1 MSGRKRATVT
11 ISREEYR
18 RLHEAEM
25 RLLFMNQ
32 EDAVQVEKVKQ
43 ESAAN
48 TVRQMEELNIREQ
61 EFHNLV
67 AGLGE
72 HIRRVEEKT
81 SQALYHQ
88 QYELW
93 RQMQQ
98 TAGELSSRRV
108 EMLEAQEQRMAAA
121 MREERKRHRGQLER
135 MGEYFVQLQSDHD
148 QRIHGL
154 EQVIAQQGAHFD
166 DRLEMLEM
174 LLDHERTQ
182 RLEDM
187 AVVQSHLDAMESERM
202 DKGAYA
208 DMWLNAAI
216 EMSNYIEEHLQH
228 EFFAPGR
235 MDGVLRE
242 INLAGENLANGFCDS
257 ALLQA
262 QRAYMEL
269 SDLRIELEQLHNT
282 WEYLRQSV
290 IERLLHL
297 KALAESN
304 RSCEAVD
311 AQGNMLGFTLDV
323 DEWTEGGLSC
333 FREKVD
339 HKIRM
344 LDDSTCMVE
353 IDALR
358 RMLKEELPGMEKELA
373 GIILDARLAVL
384 NSQLRI
390 NIADIVIQALRR
402 QGFGVVDA
410 GYQQRN
416 LRATYIARLKNLEG
430 SEVQVRV
437 IPGSAKYGDN
447 ELQLDSL
454 DYRQRTQYELRQR
467 AKEISSA
474 LARFGLQIGTVS
486 APQPVTQQTS
496 LRSQSISENEVV
508 AACKPLNVSV
518 LP

>member
-32 EDAVQVEKVKQ
+32 EDAERLQSVKQ

-48 TVRQMEELNIREQ
+48 AVRQMEELSIREQ
-61 EFHNLV
+61 EFQNLV

-72 HIRRVEEKT
+72 HIRRIEEQT
-81 SQALYHQ
+81 SQALYYQ

-93 RQMQQ
+93 RQMQE

-108 EMLEAQEQRMAAA
+108 EMLEAQEQRMTAA

-154 EQVIAQQGAHFD
+154 EQRLAQQGAHFD

-187 AVVQSHLDAMESERM
+187 AVVQSHLDAMESERA
-202 DKGAYA
+202 DKGAYV

-216 EMSNYIEEHLQH
+216 EMSNYIGEHLQH

-235 MDGVLRE
+235 MDGALRE

-269 SDLRIELEQLHNT
+269 SDLRIELEQLHSE
-282 WEYLRQSV
+282 WGYLRQSV

-297 KALAESN
+297 KAVAESN

-311 AQGNMLGFTLDV
+311 AQGNVLGFTLDV
-323 DEWTEGGLSC
+323 DEWTDRGLSS
-333 FREKVD
+333 FRQKVE
-339 HKIRM
+339 HKIRR
-344 LDDSTCMVE
+344 LNDSIRMVE
-353 IDALR
+353 IGVLR
-358 RMLKEELPGMEKELA
+358 HMLKEELPGMEKELA

-402 QGFGVVDA
+402 LGFGVVDA
-410 GYQQRN
+410 GYQQSDFRG
-416 LRATYIARLKNLEG
+416 TYIARLKNLEG

-474 LARFGLQIGTVS
+474 LARFGLQIGSVN
-486 APQPVTQQTS
+486 AAQPLAQQAS
-496 LRSQSISENEVV
+496 LYYQYANEEAGV
-508 AACKPLNVSV
+508 ACKPLNVSV